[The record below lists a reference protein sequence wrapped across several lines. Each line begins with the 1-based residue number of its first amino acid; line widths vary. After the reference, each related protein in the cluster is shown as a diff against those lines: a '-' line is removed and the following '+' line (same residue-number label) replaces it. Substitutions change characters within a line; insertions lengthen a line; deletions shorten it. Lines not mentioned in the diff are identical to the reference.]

1 MKRSGTE
8 PANIVTVEQAVAALN
23 HSDVIAYPTEAVFGL
38 GCDPDDEQAIRHLL
52 ELKDRSQAKGLI
64 IIASD
69 ISQLAGYINENLI
82 SDDMWAR
89 AKDTWPGPVT
99 WLMPANA
106 SVSPLLTGEHDTIA
120 VRVTAHPIASR
131 LCRQFAK
138 PVVSTSANI
147 AGQPPA
153 RSAEEVQQQ
162 FRDRIKCIVAGE
174 VDASISPTEIRDL
187 LTNTVIR
194 KSS

>member
-1 MKRSGTE
+1 
-8 PANIVTVEQAVAALN
+8 
-23 HSDVIAYPTEAVFGL
+23 
-38 GCDPDDEQAIRHLL
+38 LL
-52 ELKDRSQAKGLI
+52 TLKDRSQAKGLI

-69 ISQLAGYINENLI
+69 ISQIVGYINEEFI
-82 SDDMWAR
+82 SDEMWER
-89 AKDTWPGPVT
+89 AKATWPGPYT
-99 WLMPANA
+99 WIMPAKA
-106 SVSPLLTGEHDTIA
+106 SLSPLLTGEHDTIA
-120 VRVTAHPIASR
+120 VRVTAHPDASQ

-153 RSAEEVQQQ
+153 RSVQEVQQQ
-162 FRDRIKCIVAGE
+162 FHGRVKCIVAGE

-187 LTNTVIR
+187 LTNTVLR